1 MLAAGRPDR
10 ESVASR
16 QDGKQSVSKPPSI
29 AIVPLPNFTLSSFSL
44 FIDVLRLAA
53 DEGDRSRPIRHR
65 WTLVAPTLKPVKA
78 SNGIE
83 CTPWEPLGDPKRFDY
98 IVLCG
103 GLLRRRHD
111 EDKQIIAWLKEADA
125 AGVCV
130 QGLCTGVFT
139 LAQAGLLEGYKV
151 CVSWYH
157 VHEFHEEFPEAHVV
171 ATELIVVDR
180 ERVTCAGGRGA
191 ADMACWIIARHAGP
205 AVARKALDILLIGSP
220 WRGDQLQPRPPV
232 ADGVQNESVKR
243 AILLMEERRDQLWP
257 VTTLAHAVGLSRRQL
272 ERLFLRET
280 GSSPA
285 AFAAKMRV
293 EYAEWLMVSTD
304 KSLTEIA
311 LACGYADITHF
322 SRSHKAARGVS
333 PSAWRKAL
341 KATTSL
347 EGADAFHPSFRESG
361 LKV

>member
-1 MLAAGRPDR
+1 MNEVTG
-10 ESVASR
+10 
-16 QDGKQSVSKPPSI
+16 PPTI

-65 WTLVAPTLKPVKA
+65 WTVVAPTLEPVRA

-83 CTPWEPLGDPKRFDY
+83 CTPWETLGDPQRFDY

-103 GLLRRRHD
+103 GLLRRPHD
-111 EDKQIIAWLKEADA
+111 KDDQIIAWLKKADL

-130 QGLCTGVFT
+130 LGLCTGVFT

-171 ATELIVVDR
+171 ATELVVVDR

-191 ADMACWIIARHAGP
+191 ADMAAWIIERHAG
-205 AVARKALDILLIGSP
+205 AVVARKALDILLIGSP
-220 WRGDQLQPRPPV
+220 WKGDQLQPRPPV
-232 ADGVQNESVKR
+232 ADGIQNETVKR
-243 AILLMEERRDQLWP
+243 AILLMEERRDRPLP
-257 VTTLAHAVGLSRRQL
+257 IPALARAVGLARRQL
-272 ERLFLRET
+272 ERLFVKET
-280 GSSPA
+280 GLSPS
-285 AFAAKMRV
+285 AFAAKMRAQ
-293 EYAEWLMVSTD
+293 YAEWLLVSTD

-311 LACGYADITHF
+311 LACGYADLAHF
-322 SRSHKAARGVS
+322 SRSCKAACGMS
-333 PSAWRKAL
+333 PSAWREAHRNQMA
-341 KATTSL
+341 ATPIPTA
-347 EGADAFHPSFRESG
+347 ETAFRESG
-361 LKV
+361 LRS

>member
-1 MLAAGRPDR
+1 MTR
-10 ESVASR
+10 
-16 QDGKQSVSKPPSI
+16 PPSI
-29 AIVPLPNFTLSSFSL
+29 AIVPLPSFTLSSFSL

-65 WTLVAPTLKPVKA
+65 WTVVAPGLEPVKA

-83 CTPWEPLGDPKRFDY
+83 CAPWETLGDPERFDY

-111 EDKQIIAWLKEADA
+111 QDDQIIAWLKRADA
-125 AGVCV
+125 AGVCIL
-130 QGLCTGVFT
+130 GLCTGVFT

-171 ATELIVVDR
+171 ATELVVVDR

-191 ADMACWIIARHAGP
+191 ADMAAWIIERHAGA
-205 AVARKALDILLIGSP
+205 AVARKALDILLVGSP
-220 WRGDQLQPRPPV
+220 WKGDQLQPRPPV
-232 ADGVQNESVKR
+232 ADGVQNETVKR
-243 AILLMEERRDQLWP
+243 AILLMEERRDRVLP
-257 VTTLAHAVGLSRRQL
+257 IPALARAVGLARRQL

-280 GSSPA
+280 GLSPA

-293 EYAEWLMVSTD
+293 QYAEWLVSSTD

-311 LACGYADITHF
+311 LACGYADLGHF
-322 SRSHKAARGVS
+322 SRSYKSATGVS
-333 PSAWRKAL
+333 PSAWRRAFKR
-341 KATTSL
+341 TTP
-347 EGADAFHPSFRESG
+347 DAKSDSVEASFRKSG
-361 LKV
+361 LQR